1 MMKPRRAKTQQR
13 GFVVV
18 VVLCMIIMLA
28 VLLFGFNDKSRTNLR
43 AVDAL
48 QKSKQALN
56 CARAGLNVAI
66 TVVKDSNDI
75 QSEKRFSDLLSGA
88 DAFAVGDGNCSIIVT
103 EENGKLNLNLLKD
116 KHGTLNRTR
125 IDQLLR
131 LIDLLNQD
139 GGGKARIGYG
149 LVPSFIDWTD
159 DDEQVTC
166 LPFVKHE
173 GLGAESD
180 YYGGLDTPYRCKNK
194 PFQSVDEML
203 LVKGV
208 TPEVFDRLRDYVT
221 VYSDGKVNI
230 NYASKLVIESLS
242 EKMDRALAQMIVD
255 RRKIKPFESV
265 AELRDVPGMTDSI
278 YNTIRETVTIS
289 PKDRYYRVISR
300 GHVDHIGCKIDAV
313 LRRNMEAKCVEL
325 IVYKEPQS

>member
-1 MMKPRRAKTQQR
+1 MKPRPAKTQQR

-18 VVLCMIIMLA
+18 VVLCMIIMLT
-28 VLLFGFNDKSRTNLR
+28 VLLFGFNHKSRANLR

-48 QKSKQALN
+48 QKSTQALN

-75 QSEKRFSDLLSGA
+75 RSEKRFSDLLSGEA
-88 DAFAVGDGNCSIIVT
+88 VFPVGDGNCSIIVT

-131 LIDLLNQD
+131 LIDLLNKDCGRQ
-139 GGGKARIGYG
+139 ARIGYG
-149 LVPSFIDWTD
+149 LVPSVIDWTD
-159 DDEQVTC
+159 SDEQVTC

-173 GLGAESD
+173 SLGAESG
-180 YYGGLDTPYRCKNK
+180 YYAGLDTPYRCKNK
-194 PFQSVDEML
+194 PFESIDEML

-208 TPEVFDRLRDYVT
+208 THEVFDRLRDYVT

-230 NYASKLVIESLS
+230 NYASRRVIESLS
-242 EKMDRALAQMIVD
+242 EKMDPALARMIVD
-255 RRKIKPFESV
+255 RRKIKPFDSV

-278 YNTIRETVTIS
+278 YNAIRKTVTIS
-289 PKDRYYRVISR
+289 PKDRYYRVISQ
-300 GHVDHIGCKIDAV
+300 GSVDHISCTIDTIF
-313 LRRNMEAKCVEL
+313 RRNMRTKCVDL
-325 IVYKEPQS
+325 VLYKEL

>member
-1 MMKPRRAKTQQR
+1 
-13 GFVVV
+13 VVV

-28 VLLFGFNDKSRTNLR
+28 VLLFGFNHKSRANLR

-56 CARAGLNVAI
+56 CARAGLNIAI
-66 TVVKDSNDI
+66 TVVKDSGDI
-75 QSEKRFSDLLSGA
+75 QSEKKFSDMFSGEV
-88 DAFAVGDGNCSIIVT
+88 AFAVGDGNCSIVVT

-116 KHGTLNRTR
+116 KYGTLDRTR

-131 LIDLLNQD
+131 LIDLLNRD
-139 GGGKARIGYG
+139 CGRRARIGYG

-159 DDEQVTC
+159 GDEQVTC
-166 LPFVKHE
+166 LPFVMHE
-173 GLGAESD
+173 SFGAESD

-194 PFQSVDEML
+194 PFESVDEML

-230 NYASKLVIESLS
+230 NYASKRVIESLS
-242 EKMDRALAQMIVD
+242 EKMDPALAQMIVD

-265 AELRDVPGMTDSI
+265 AELRAVPGMTDSI
-278 YNTIRETVTIS
+278 YNTIRKTVTIS
-289 PKDRYYRVISR
+289 PKDRYYRVISQ
-300 GHVDHIGCKIDAV
+300 GHVDNIRCKIDAV
-313 LRRNMEAKCVEL
+313 LRRNMKAKCVEL
-325 IVYKEPQS
+325 IMYKELQS